1 MITPMSL
8 KTSQL
13 PSLRFESTF
22 AVSKRFI
29 IGIDE
34 VGRGSIAGPVAVGV
48 ALIDLRGIE
57 NSWPEKLRDSKL
69 ISEKIREEIFPEV
82 SSWVHSWSVGMASV
96 EEIEAKGIVESLALA
111 GYRALTEL
119 LEDSQLRAS
128 LATDG
133 AQIILDGSHNWLGT
147 KTMGFD
153 VVAKTKADRDCVSV
167 ACASVLA
174 KVTRDRLM
182 LEIAKE
188 YPLFSLAS
196 NKGYASAEHIA
207 ALKEHGP
214 SPIHRISWL
223 TKILQD

>member
-1 MITPMSL
+1 MITPMSSKL
-8 KTSQL
+8 SQL
-13 PSLRFESTF
+13 PSLSFENTF
-22 AVSKRFI
+22 VASKRFI

-48 ALIDLRGIE
+48 ALIDLKDLNG
-57 NSWPEKLRDSKL
+57 SWPEKLRDSKL
-69 ISEKIREEIFPEV
+69 ISEKTREAIFPDV
-82 SSWVHSWSVGMASV
+82 SDWVHSWAVGMASV
-96 EEIEAKGIVESLALA
+96 EEIETKGIVESLALA
-111 GYRALTEL
+111 GSRALTEL
-119 LEDSQLRAS
+119 LEESALRS
-128 LATDG
+128 VLAQDG
-133 AQIILDGSHNWLGT
+133 VQIILDGSHNWLGS

-188 YPLFSLAS
+188 HPHFSLDS
-196 NKGYASAEHIA
+196 NKGYASSDHIA

-214 SPIHRISWL
+214 SPIHRLSWL

>member
-1 MITPMSL
+1 MSS

-13 PSLRFESTF
+13 PSLSFENTF
-22 AVSKRFI
+22 AASKRFI

-48 ALIDLRGIE
+48 ALIDLKEISE
-57 NSWPEKLRDSKL
+57 NWPAKLRDSKL
-69 ISEKIREEIFPEV
+69 ISEKTREAIFPEV
-82 SSWVHSWSVGMASV
+82 SSWVHSWAVGMASV
-96 EEIEAKGIVESLALA
+96 EEIETKGIVESLALA
-111 GYRALTEL
+111 GSRALAEML
-119 LEDSQLRAS
+119 QESELRAA
-128 LATDG
+128 LARDG
-133 AQIILDGSHNWLGT
+133 VQIILDGSHNWLGT

-182 LEIAKE
+182 LEIDKE
-188 YPLFSLAS
+188 HPRFSLAS
-196 NKGYASAEHIA
+196 NKGYASSDHIA

-214 SPIHRISWL
+214 SPIHRLSWL

>member
-13 PSLRFESTF
+13 PSLSFESTF

>member
-1 MITPMSL
+1 MSS

-13 PSLRFESTF
+13 PSLSFENTF
-22 AVSKRFI
+22 AASKRFI

-48 ALIDLRGIE
+48 ALIDLKEISE
-57 NSWPEKLRDSKL
+57 NWPAKLRDSKL
-69 ISEKIREEIFPEV
+69 ISEKTREAIFPEV
-82 SSWVHSWSVGMASV
+82 SSWVHSWAVGMASV
-96 EEIEAKGIVESLALA
+96 EEIETKGIVESLALA
-111 GYRALTEL
+111 GSRALAEML
-119 LEDSQLRAS
+119 QESELRAA
-128 LATDG
+128 LARDG
-133 AQIILDGSHNWLGT
+133 VQIILDGSHNWLGT

-182 LEIAKE
+182 MEIDKE
-188 YPLFSLAS
+188 HPRFSLAS
-196 NKGYASAEHIA
+196 NKGYASSDHIA

-214 SPIHRISWL
+214 SPIHRLSWL

>member
-1 MITPMSL
+1 MSSKL
-8 KTSQL
+8 SQL
-13 PSLRFESTF
+13 PSLSFENTF
-22 AVSKRFI
+22 AASKRFI

-48 ALIDLRGIE
+48 ALIDLKDIVA
-57 NSWPEKLRDSKL
+57 NWPEKLRDSKL
-69 ISEKIREEIFPEV
+69 ISEKTREAIFPEV
-82 SSWVHSWSVGMASV
+82 SKWVHSWAVGMASV
-96 EEIEAKGIVESLALA
+96 EEIETKGIVESLALA
-111 GYRALTEL
+111 GSRALSQL
-119 LEDSQLRAS
+119 LEEPEVRAK
-128 LATDG
+128 LALEG
-133 AQIILDGSHNWLGT
+133 VQIILDGSHNWLGT

-188 YPLFSLAS
+188 HPHFSLDS
-196 NKGYASAEHIA
+196 NKGYASSDHIA

-214 SPIHRISWL
+214 SPIHRLSWL

>member
-1 MITPMSL
+1 MST

-13 PSLRFESTF
+13 PSLSFENTF

-48 ALIDLRGIE
+48 ALIDLKEISE
-57 NSWPEKLRDSKL
+57 NWPAKLRDSKL
-69 ISEKIREEIFPEV
+69 ISEKTREAIFPEV
-82 SSWVHSWSVGMASV
+82 SSWVHSWAVGMASV
-96 EEIEAKGIVESLALA
+96 EEIETKGIVESLALA
-111 GYRALTEL
+111 GSRALAEML
-119 LEDSQLRAS
+119 QESELRAA
-128 LATDG
+128 LARDG
-133 AQIILDGSHNWLGT
+133 VQIILDGSHNWLGT

-182 LEIAKE
+182 LEIDKE
-188 YPLFSLAS
+188 HPRFSLAS
-196 NKGYASAEHIA
+196 NKGYASSDHIA

-214 SPIHRISWL
+214 SPIHRLSWL